1 MGQCPKEGEQGE
13 GVWDKRPHVVVRLSL
28 VTAGGASSVTWLHV
42 VHRGALSGLSPSPE
56 SCLLVERQVPCQR
69 GVLGAVSG

>member
-28 VTAGGASSVTWLHV
+28 VTAG
-42 VHRGALSGLSPSPE
+42 
-56 SCLLVERQVPCQR
+56 
-69 GVLGAVSG
+69 